1 VPAINGAGRAQL
13 AACMIVEHKRSVHE
27 GDAVHHI
34 PGGLMRKAVAVLLL
48 SSTACVTQGTYNQL
62 KADHERTLAAL
73 NQRERE
79 LQDARAALEE
89 EEAKAERLGDEM
101 STLQAALGSTRKDK
115 SSLEAALADLRKRKA
130 ESEAR
135 IAEFRALID
144 KFKGLI
150 DAGKLKVRMSEGRM
164 VVELATDILF
174 PSGSAAL
181 SREGESA
188 IAEVAKLLQS
198 IPDRK
203 FQIEGHTDNVPIR
216 GKYRSNWELA
226 SARALTVLQTMLATG
241 MPTDRIS
248 AASYGESK
256 PARPNDSPENRA
268 ANRRIEIAVVP
279 DLSTLPGAEE
289 LQRVAGQ

>member
-1 VPAINGAGRAQL
+1 
-13 AACMIVEHKRSVHE
+13 
-27 GDAVHHI
+27 
-34 PGGLMRKAVAVLLL
+34 MRNAVAVLLL
-48 SSTACVTQGTYNQL
+48 SSTACVTQGTYHQL
-62 KADHERTLAAL
+62 KADHERTLSSL

-89 EEAKAERLGDEM
+89 EQAKADRLSEEM
-101 STLQAALGSTRKDK
+101 ALLQAALGDTRKDK

-130 ESEAR
+130 ETEAR
-135 IAEFRALID
+135 IAEFRSLID

-150 DAGKLKVRMSEGRM
+150 DAGKLKVRISEGRM

-181 SREGESA
+181 SKDGESS
-188 IAEVAKLLQS
+188 ITEVAKLLQS

-203 FQIEGHTDNVPIR
+203 FQIEGHTDDVPIR

-226 SARALTVLQTMLATG
+226 SARSLTVLQAMLATG
-241 MPTDRIS
+241 MPADRIS
-248 AASYGESK
+248 AASYGDSK
-256 PARPNDSPENRA
+256 PARPNSSEENRA

-279 DLSTLPGAEE
+279 DLSTLPGFDE
-289 LQRVAGQ
+289 LQRVAGH